1 LKKTLKMMQYA
12 RTCFFRFLL
21 FFFFEKFQKQ
31 NGQKLG
37 CNNFDDETKQT
48 NKQQQQQPL
57 SR

>member
-1 LKKTLKMMQYA
+1 MMQYPG
-12 RTCFFRFLL
+12 TCFFRFLL
-21 FFFFEKFQKQ
+21 FFSSICCFFFEKFQKQ

-48 NKQQQQQPL
+48 NKQQQQPL

>member
-1 LKKTLKMMQYA
+1 MMQYA

-21 FFFFEKFQKQ
+21 FFYFEKFQKQ

>member
-1 LKKTLKMMQYA
+1 MPEHV
-12 RTCFFRFLL
+12 FLGFCC

-37 CNNFDDETKQT
+37 CNNFNDETKQT
-48 NKQQQQQPL
+48 NKQQQQPL